1 MRGQKVFSTWRRVP
15 TGKLSRSTAIRR
27 GSSDGEAAI
36 NTPLGATRL
45 SPSVSASVPVLI
57 QKSIFDFRI
66 DGV

>member
-1 MRGQKVFSTWRRVP
+1 M
-15 TGKLSRSTAIRR
+15 AIRR
-27 GSSDGEAAI
+27 GSSHGEAAI

-45 SPSVSASVPVLI
+45 SPSASASVPVLI